1 MAKDEGSRTRCSGS
15 RYGNLK
21 RKTGLRRPG
30 SRTKGAEQGIQ
41 DQGMVTK
48 RRKTGLMMPGP
59 RTKGAR
65 QGVQDQGM
73 VTKRRKTGL
82 RRPGQRTKRA

>member
-30 SRTKGAEQGIQ
+30 SRTKGVEQGVQ
-41 DQGMVTK
+41 DQVMVTK
-48 RRKTGLMMPGP
+48 RRRKGLRRPGP
-59 RTKGAR
+59 RTKGAGP
-65 QGVQDQGM
+65 GVQDQGM
-73 VTKRRKTGL
+73 V
-82 RRPGQRTKRA
+82 